1 MHQATKKSMTLNQ
14 TKRMNTIATTKDGPD
29 EVNLV
34 ESVKHKNRVEA
45 FLKLEMA
52 LCKEK
57 LRDERNLK
65 LIEEHQEKINKQKK
79 GDFFSTNAE

>member
-1 MHQATKKSMTLNQ
+1 
-14 TKRMNTIATTKDGPD
+14 MNTIATTKDGPD

>member
-1 MHQATKKSMTLNQ
+1 
-14 TKRMNTIATTKDGPD
+14 MNTEKSVKEALA
-29 EVNLV
+29 EVDLI
-34 ESVKHKNRVEA
+34 ESVKHKNRLEA

-65 LIEEHQEKINKQKK
+65 QLEDHQEKINKQ
-79 GDFFSTNAE
+79 